1 MQKRLLGADFHQ
13 TAVRARP
20 HRRSRRLG
28 SKLRFGAGVNGHDQ
42 SIRTRSVERFFAIGL
57 VEALN
62 QKRWSGLPVACM
74 YNRDASGQHLAHSIE
89 PFCARGVVWNRRAQF
104 LEIPRH
110 LAVCPQRS
118 AALLATARRIQ
129 NGSGQPA
136 GSDNDAI
143 CVINALG
150 PTTQRQFSG
159 KDGRRRWRGVQQYS
173 PRSAPCRW
181 SQM

>member
-1 MQKRLLGADFHQ
+1 MKRPTARSSRLRRRAATQAVCSPSRLLRDRSCRSAQ
-13 TAVRARP
+13 SKVLVRFACSLYVQP
-20 HRRSRRLG
+20 RRQRAAFG
-28 SKLRFGAGVNGHDQ
+28 SFD
-42 SIRTRSVERFFAIGL
+42 RT
-57 VEALN
+57 
-62 QKRWSGLPVACM
+62 P
-74 YNRDASGQHLAHSIE
+74 
-89 PFCARGVVWNRRAQF
+89 RGVVWNRRAQF
-104 LEIPRH
+104 WEIPRH
-110 LAVCPQRS
+110 LAVCTQRS

-181 SQM
+181 SQT